1 VNQTAFEKESYLKDL
16 VVKLLKDRNLSDYD
30 MLDSLFEEIK
40 QELHAHT
47 KASNSV

>member
-1 VNQTAFEKESYLKDL
+1 VSQSIFEKEIYLKNL

-40 QELHAHT
+40 QELQNQV
-47 KASNSV
+47 KSKNSL